1 MREDRAH
8 RAARHNDRTFGAE
21 GATGADGNRGRQRL
35 EHGDFRLHAAATEKN
50 RFERFRYTMAAD
62 FFRAIA
68 RHQTD
73 HHAADHRHENYKIAE
88 TMMIGRL
95 KHGGEL
101 PVERNVG
108 DHRNQPN
115 QYISDH
121 GAERAD
127 NHRHPGQSENPFV
140 TGKVR

>member
-1 MREDRAH
+1 MVSGS
-8 RAARHNDRTFGAE
+8 T
-21 GATGADGNRGRQRL
+21 L
-35 EHGDFRLHAAATEKN
+35 
-50 RFERFRYTMAAD
+50 YS
-62 FFRAIA
+62 

-73 HHAADHRHENYKIAE
+73 HHAATVLLLRRSILNYRNENYKIAE

-115 QYISDH
+115 QYVSDH

-140 TGKVR
+140 TGKVRQSIFDSFN